1 MKTYSVELTEL
12 EELAF
17 QYAAIDTQEWI
28 ENSVKHRCQTALQEI
43 IAAVAAKYL
52 TEGIQMPTTQ
62 LEVVQDAYSRGWIQ
76 TAKQKMD
83 SLAVA
88 SV

>member
-17 QYAAIDTQEWI
+17 QYAAINTQEWV
-28 ENSVKHRCQTALQEI
+28 ENSVKHRCQIALDEI
-43 IAAVAAKYL
+43 IGVVATKYL

-62 LEVVQDAYSRGWIQ
+62 LEVVQDAYQRGWIQ
-76 TAKQKMD
+76 TASDKLNNTLPQ
-83 SLAVA
+83 
-88 SV
+88 